1 MRRTYALAAVA
12 TAILLGSCGSNGKP
26 GKGHAT
32 ATATRTSVSDV
43 FPHPRLEVQHAIA
56 QCKLAVRASTQ
67 TPSKAK
73 PELESACEAANQGLE
88 GPEARKVT
96 IHVCRELAFL
106 ASDHGK
112 QAEERAF
119 AACWAIAGKK

>member
-1 MRRTYALAAVA
+1 MRSAYALAVVA
-12 TAILLGSCGSNGKP
+12 MAILLGSCGASGKP
-26 GKGHAT
+26 AKTPST

-56 QCKLAVRASTQ
+56 QCKLAVKASTQ
-67 TPSKAK
+67 ISSKSK

-88 GPEARKVT
+88 GLEARRVT

-106 ASDHGK
+106 ASGHGK

-119 AACWAIAGKK
+119 AACWTIAGKK